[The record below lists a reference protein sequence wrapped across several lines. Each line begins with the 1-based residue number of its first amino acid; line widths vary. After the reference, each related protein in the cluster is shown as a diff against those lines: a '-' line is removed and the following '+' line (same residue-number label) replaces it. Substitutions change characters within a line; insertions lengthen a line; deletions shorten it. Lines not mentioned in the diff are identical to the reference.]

1 MNEPAQQ
8 SRRLSVQ
15 VTGRVQGVGF
25 RHFTRTQANRLG
37 LSGWVRNERNGSVR
51 LEAEGP
57 EEDLQTLLEALRQ
70 GPAAARVRDV
80 QADWGEAK
88 GVFGGFE
95 VRF

>member
-1 MNEPAQQ
+1 MKESEQHC
-8 SRRLSVQ
+8 RLSAR

-37 LSGWVRNERNGSVR
+37 LSGWVRNERDGSVR

-57 EEDLQTLLEALRQ
+57 EEDVQALLEAVRQ
-70 GPAAARVRDV
+70 GSSAARVRDV
-80 QADWGEAK
+80 QADWDEAK
-88 GVFGGFE
+88 GAFDGFE

>member
-1 MNEPAQQ
+1 MNEPKQH
-8 SRRLSVQ
+8 RRLSAH

-25 RHFTRTQANRLG
+25 RHFTRTQAKQLG
-37 LSGWVRNERNGSVR
+37 LSGWVRNERDGSVR

-57 EEDLQTLLEALRQ
+57 EEDVQVLLAAVRQ
-70 GPAAARVRDV
+70 GPSAAHVRDV

-88 GVFGGFE
+88 GAFDGFE